1 MHSCGM
7 GKDGGFAQEV
17 SEVLNIVIVAPSDI
31 VQVETKTAT
40 EKGVKN
46 GTWNVFYRGEKMDSF
61 EGTTKPIFTNPDEII
76 NKYKTQYELKHAKE
90 D

>member
-1 MHSCGM
+1 M
-7 GKDGGFAQEV
+7 
-17 SEVLNIVIVAPSDI
+17 
-31 VQVETKTAT
+31 
-40 EKGVKN
+40 N
-46 GTWNVFYRGEKMDSF
+46 GCNPELFSPYILPFYKGEKMDSF